1 MVAPGELGSLA
12 AIGDRVYDGPG
23 QTNLA
28 PAAAITPATIATGG
42 ISGAA
47 SRRGEQG
54 RLSVGNWQLDPYHT
68 QVEFSAK
75 HLGMMT
81 VRGYFDEV
89 STAADIDADHPET
102 SSVEAT
108 ISTAS
113 LRTNNGIR
121 DNDIKSSN
129 FLEVDKYPFI
139 KFKSTS
145 VEPSGPD
152 HYKLTGDLTIKENTR
167 SVVLDLV
174 KYGEFNDP
182 SMGHRISYGATTK
195 INRKNFGLSFN
206 AILDGRMVVSEEIQ
220 IVIEGELVE
229 QAQAAE
235 AAGG

>member
-1 MVAPGELGSLA
+1 MHAGTA
-12 AIGDRVYDGPG
+12 
-23 QTNLA
+23 
-28 PAAAITPATIATGG
+28 
-42 ISGAA
+42 GAKEE
-47 SRRGEQG
+47 S
-54 RLSVGNWQLDPYHT
+54 SWGNWQLDPYHT

-89 STAADIDADHPET
+89 STAADIDPQHPET

-129 FLEVDKYPFI
+129 FLQIDKYPFI

-152 HYKLTGDLTIKENTR
+152 HYKLTGDLTIKETSR
-167 SVVLDLV
+167 PVVLDVV

-182 SMGHRISYGATTK
+182 GMMGHRISYGATTK
-195 INRKNFGLSFN
+195 INRKDFGLSFN

-220 IVIEGELVE
+220 ITIEGELVE
-229 QAQAAE
+229 QKENEHAAT
-235 AAGG
+235 G